1 MNKILTAA
9 LILMITFFSE
19 NGYSQNGNQV
29 MVGNAIG
36 DAIGD
41 FEGKNQN
48 GEYIKLSDLNGKLV
62 MVVLWNSLCNH
73 CVVENQK
80 YVPAFEEYRDKEF
93 VNGKG
98 FDIFMIALDKEEA
111 TWHEALEK
119 YQYPWENHVYVI
131 DSWKDPDIRFFGV
144 KNLPGNFLIDGDG
157 IILEKIFGG
166 SELSGILE
174 SYVKK

>member
-1 MNKILTAA
+1 MRRIITTAFILVFA
-9 LILMITFFSE
+9 LITSI
-19 NGYSQNGNQV
+19 GYAQKDNQVLIGNQV
-29 MVGNAIG
+29 G
-36 DAIGD
+36 DDLGD
-41 FEGKNQN
+41 FEGKNQF
-48 GEYIKLSDLNGKLV
+48 GDYIKLSDLKGKLV

-73 CVVENQK
+73 CIVENQK
-80 YVPAFEEYRDKEF
+80 YIETFEEYRNKQF
-93 VNGKG
+93 VNGTG

-119 YQYPWENHVYVI
+119 YQYPWTNHVYVI

-157 IILEKIFGG
+157 VVLEKLFGG

>member
-1 MNKILTAA
+1 MKRIITTIVLVMAILVST
-9 LILMITFFSE
+9 
-19 NGYSQNGNQV
+19 NGFSQNGNQV

-48 GEYIKLSDLNGKLV
+48 GEYIKLSDLSGKMV

-80 YVPAFEEYRDKEF
+80 YIPAFEEYRDKEF
-93 VNGKG
+93 VNGQG

-119 YQYPWENHVYVI
+119 YQYPWNNHVYVI

-157 IILEKIFGG
+157 IILEKLFGG
-166 SELSGILE
+166 SELPGILE

>member
-1 MNKILTAA
+1 MKRIVTAVLVLVFA
-9 LILMITFFSE
+9 MFISVATA
-19 NGYSQNGNQV
+19 QNGEQV
-29 MVGNAIG
+29 LVGNEIG

-41 FEGKNQN
+41 FEGKNPD
-48 GEYIKLSDLNGKLV
+48 GEYIKLSDLSGKLV

-80 YVPAFEEYRDKEF
+80 YIDVFEEYRNKEF
-93 VNGKG
+93 VNGDG

-119 YQYPWENHVYVI
+119 YQYPWINHVYVI

-157 IILEKIFGG
+157 IILEKKFGG

-174 SYVKK
+174 SFVKK